1 MPRPGLEKDP
11 MAGAVTPVKP
21 RKRASVSA
29 DSSTVPKKAPVAKKS
44 KAATPPMA
52 ETAAAPSIASQDLA
66 REDIAKLAYLLWES
80 RGYSGGSPDEDWCTA
95 EAQLR
100 ELTQRNS

>member
-1 MPRPGLEKDP
+1 MPRQGLEKDP
-11 MAGAVTPVKP
+11 TAGAVTPVKP

-29 DSSTVPKKAPVAKKS
+29 ESSTVPKKAPAAKKS
-44 KAATPPMA
+44 KAATPPTV
-52 ETAAAPSIASQDLA
+52 ETATAPMIASQDIA

-80 RGYSGGSPDEDWCTA
+80 RGYSGGSPDEDWYTA

-100 ELTQRNS
+100 ELTPSDS

>member
-1 MPRPGLEKDP
+1 MPRQGPEIDP
-11 MAGAVTPVKP
+11 KAGAVTPVKP

-44 KAATPPMA
+44 KAVTPPTV
-52 ETAAAPSIASQDLA
+52 EIAAALSIASQDIA

-80 RGYSGGSPDEDWCTA
+80 RGYSGGSPDEDWYTA

-100 ELTQRNS
+100 ELTQNNS